1 MKPYEEIILPES
13 ELETMNAI
21 WAAEEALDRPIYT
34 RDIMEYGTDYLRG
47 LKMTTVLTLVSRLL
61 YKQFIRIQK
70 VGRSNF
76 YTATVKHADY
86 QKRAYRNFL
95 EGTFR
100 SDSRDLAAMLIA
112 DLSKEELAKARE
124 IVTAVEK

>member
-21 WAAEEALDRPIYT
+21 WAAEESLDRPIYT

-100 SDSRDLAAMLIA
+100 SDRRDLAALLIA
-112 DLSKEELAKARE
+112 DLSGEELAKARE
-124 IVTAVEK
+124 IVTAAEK